1 MVSHRDRRRNYCR
14 LILAPAPRPAPKTT
28 CYTTAMRKLRPLA
41 VLALTLALAGCASL
55 RDWSEIFE
63 NLNRTL
69 VPLTVLIK
77 SSEALPPDAQRNLGS
92 RRSRKA
98 ASPSSASAPK
108 RASTTAPSSS
118 RSPAARS

>member
-1 MVSHRDRRRNYCR
+1 
-14 LILAPAPRPAPKTT
+14 
-28 CYTTAMRKLRPLA
+28 MRKLRPLA

-77 SSEALPPDAQRNLGS
+77 SSEAPAQRNLGS
-92 RRSRKA
+92 RRSLKA
-98 ASPSSASAPK
+98 ASPSSASASN

>member
-1 MVSHRDRRRNYCR
+1 
-14 LILAPAPRPAPKTT
+14 
-28 CYTTAMRKLRPLA
+28 MRKLRPLA

-63 NLNRTL
+63 NVNRTL

-77 SSEALPPDAQRNLGS
+77 SSEALPPDAQRNFGS
-92 RRSRKA
+92 RRSRNA
-98 ASPSSASAPK
+98 ESPSSASAPK

>member
-1 MVSHRDRRRNYCR
+1 
-14 LILAPAPRPAPKTT
+14 
-28 CYTTAMRKLRPLA
+28 MRKLRPLA

-63 NLNRTL
+63 NINRTL
-69 VPLTVLIK
+69 LPLTVLIK
-77 SSEALPPDAQRNLGS
+77 SSAAPDAQRNLGS
-92 RRSRKA
+92 RRSLKA
-98 ASPSSASAPK
+98 ESPSSASASS